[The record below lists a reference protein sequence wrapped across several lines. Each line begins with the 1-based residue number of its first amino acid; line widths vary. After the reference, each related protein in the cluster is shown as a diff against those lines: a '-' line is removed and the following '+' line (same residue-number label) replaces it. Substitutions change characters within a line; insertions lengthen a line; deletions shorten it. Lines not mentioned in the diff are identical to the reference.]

1 MDETSGASIWPFIG
15 VAMLAGFLGWQI
27 AKRKGLNKRGW
38 AAACFFFPPAVIGVA
53 FSKSQQ
59 RPGDSPAFRKRWA
72 SLAAYDPEIKAAVER
87 LGVLGPAAV
96 EQFRMAYADVQTRD
110 AIPLIVADLEQRWGA
125 DGLRVGVQERS
136 R

>member
-1 MDETSGASIWPFIG
+1 MDESSGASIWPFIG

-27 AKRKGLNKRGW
+27 AKRKGLNRRGW
-38 AAACFFFPPAVIGVA
+38 AAACFFFPPAVIGAA
-53 FSKSQQ
+53 FAKSQQ
-59 RPGDSPAFRKRWA
+59 RPGETQAFRNRWA

-96 EQFRMAYADVQTRD
+96 EQFRMAYADVQSRD
-110 AIPLIVADLEQRWGA
+110 AIPLIVADVEQRWGA
-125 DGLRVGVQERS
+125 GDRRGGVQERS

>member
-53 FSKSQQ
+53 SSKSQQ
-59 RPGDSPAFRKRWA
+59 LPGETQAFRNRWA

-87 LGVLGPAAV
+87 LGVLGPSAV

-110 AIPLIVADLEQRWGA
+110 AIPLIVADVERRWGLG
-125 DGLRVGVQERS
+125 DRRVGVRERS
-136 R
+136 

>member
-1 MDETSGASIWPFIG
+1 MDQTSGVSIWPFIG
-15 VAMLAGFLGWQI
+15 VALLAGFLGWQI

-38 AAACFFFPPAVIGVA
+38 AAACAFFPLAVIGVA

-59 RPGDSPAFRKRWA
+59 RPGETQAFRNRWA

-87 LGVLGPAAV
+87 LGVLGPSAV

-110 AIPLIVADLEQRWGA
+110 AIPLIVADVEQQWAAGDR
-125 DGLRVGVQERS
+125 RVGVQERS
-136 R
+136 

>member
-1 MDETSGASIWPFIG
+1 MDETSGVSIWPFIG

-38 AAACFFFPPAVIGVA
+38 AAACVLFPPAAIGIA
-53 FSKSQQ
+53 LSKSQQ
-59 RPGDSPAFRKRWA
+59 RPGETRAFRNRWA

-87 LGVLGPAAV
+87 LGVLGPSAV

-110 AIPLIVADLEQRWGA
+110 AIPLIVADVERRWGA
-125 DGLRVGVQERS
+125 GDRRVETKERS
-136 R
+136 